1 MKQDQ
6 EQTGNV
12 YVIKPVYDPGEEQK
26 KSAREGEEARKIPV
40 SIVSNSLHIK
50 PVVDRKE
57 DGTIEVSVKGFPG
70 GLARGV
76 NSAFGA
82 DSDFQMLRW
91 HATEQQKLNP
101 EGHVDTEVQE
111 RINET
116 MRRNSSE
123 FHFLDSETKEA
134 WYEHATN
141 GLYWPFLHELTQ
153 YVTEQDRS
161 DVYEQV
167 NHDIA
172 DRIVEAIKEEHDGQV
187 PNDAIVWVQDYHFNS
202 SIGYMKDQAPE
213 LNVGYFLHVP
223 FPEINAEMQGQLS
236 THMEAIKS
244 SLKSLLRADSIGFHT
259 EKDKANF
266 VKTLENLG
274 LVNSPE
280 HKKEIEGKIL
290 VNPIGIP
297 KDVVKQNY
305 HEAMISQTEQRI
317 TFDDNF
323 VQNNPGTG
331 VDQRADAALTDWVGV
346 EGNLSPINI
355 LNDKARSWIE
365 GKEEHSR
372 GTMEFSPEKI
382 HIGSVSRTDYTKG
395 IHELIEAFHDF
406 LKEKKEE
413 GIEKPQD
420 LYQLNVVAS
429 PPRDMEAF
437 KGYQEEALQKADK
450 LLEDFPG
457 SLNYIPGV
465 GFEELPLFN
474 SAMSVI
480 AATSFRDGYILAVGE
495 ALVGK
500 TAAFESKLLP
510 ENDIPSGLIVS
521 NGAGIALSLEKN
533 ERGEKNVPEALSL
546 VEPTKEAIKEA
557 IATQVGRVETQRNTP
572 LAERDQTLGGFY
584 KLASRL
590 EDTSEFGKKALDPL
604 RAKILKRKIDAG
616 EQLTPKE
623 FNDVP
628 VTRVLATDSDGT
640 IVAANADPK
649 IQVPPAEFVAQMREY
664 SLANPETAV
673 AILSGRADG
682 YLQEHYG
689 AAFAPDE
696 EGRVPKI
703 MLMSENGA
711 FLRTSTDP
719 ETLHVLTE
727 PFTPEIKGQI
737 EQITK
742 DAAGEY
748 FRENDQ
754 GLDPKEISIWLDP
767 KETTYGIFRRTPV
780 DPEKRAI
787 LEGILDKIQE
797 GLKQLEQENPE
808 LHINLGAVDAY
819 LVEKVSKGITMEELM
834 SDKLDSS
841 LQKAGMN
848 VGPVT
853 AVSYA
858 GDDVAD
864 IVAQNAVNEALANG
878 SLTEGYTSRIND
890 YAPDFSPSE
899 EVLMSRTPPKSPKDP
914 AAQDSFYLVGD
925 KDVSGQD
932 QHRSLILDND
942 AFTKMNGLRESLSE
956 RGLLPSQ
963 SGSAETPPIVL
974 LATGDILIQEPE
986 RYPKEAIAKLQDW
999 SQGKVVLMANE
1010 GNASEENLKALVGD
1024 NINLVAVTT
1033 EGSVYTQGRL
1043 QDKQTNLTEAKEGN
1057 KIISS
1062 DAQRSSDIQ
1071 QLRAIQ
1077 EVLIASNILQEKSQK
1092 PAARV
1097 EAQPAAAQQEEAVG
1111 LPMDVMEEQTT
1122 TSFAAA
1128 LGVVPAAPVA
1138 APVAAVTEAPS
1149 AVAQAPA
1156 QAPQAPA
1163 QASQAVA
1170 QAPQASAQG
1179 LGRLAALPYDG
1190 PARRTRGQQ
1199 KRARQESQE
1208 EGQSSRRQRT
1218 ARR

>member
-1 MKQDQ
+1 MRQDQ
-6 EQTGNV
+6 EQTGSV
-12 YVIKPVYDPGEEQK
+12 YVIKPVYEPAEKQE
-26 KSAREGEEARKIPV
+26 KSAKETEGAKKIPV
-40 SIVSNSLHIK
+40 SIVSNSFHFK

-76 NSAFGA
+76 NSAFGE
-82 DSDFQMLRW
+82 DSDYKMLRW
-91 HATEQQKLNP
+91 HATDQEKLTP
-101 EGHVDTEVQE
+101 EGEVDTQVQE
-111 RINET
+111 KINET
-116 MRRNSSE
+116 MRKSSSE
-123 FHFLDSETKEA
+123 IQFLDKDTKEA

-187 PNDAIVWVQDYHFNS
+187 PDDAIVWVQDYHFNS
-202 SIGYMKDQAPE
+202 SIHYMKEQAPE

-223 FPEINAEMQGQLS
+223 FPLMDEQMQQDLAV
-236 THMEAIKS
+236 HMDAIKA
-244 SLKSLLRADSIGFHT
+244 SLTNLLEADSIGFHT

-266 VKTLENLG
+266 INTLENLG
-274 LVNSPE
+274 LVDSPE

-323 VQNNPGTG
+323 VENNPGTG
-331 VDQRADAALTDWVGV
+331 VDQRADATLTDWVGV

-355 LNDKARSWIE
+355 LNDKAPEWIK
-365 GKEEHSR
+365 GKEEHAR

-395 IHELIEAFHDF
+395 IHELIEGFHDF
-406 LKEKKEE
+406 LKEKQAE
-413 GIEKPQD
+413 GIERPQD

-521 NGAGIALSLEKN
+521 TGAGIALSLEKN

-584 KLASRL
+584 KLADRL

-604 RAKILKRKIDAG
+604 KAKILKRKIDAG

-623 FNDVP
+623 FNDVS

-754 GLDPKEISIWLDP
+754 GLDPNEVSVWLDP

-780 DPEKRAI
+780 DEGKREI
-787 LEGILDKIQE
+787 MNGILSEIQA
-797 GLKQLEQENPE
+797 GLQQLQQENPE

-834 SDKLDSS
+834 SDKLDST

-890 YAPDFSPSE
+890 YSPDFSPSE

-942 AFTKMNGLRESLSE
+942 AFTKMNGLRESLSDI
-956 RGLLPSQ
+956 GLLPSQ

-974 LATGDILIQEPE
+974 LTSGDILIQQPE
-986 RYPKEAIAKLQDW
+986 RYSIESLQQLENWD
-999 SQGKVVLMANE
+999 QGKVVLMVNDSGPESVAMKELARSSDNVIAVSSAGAVFSKNE
-1010 GNASEENLKALVGD
+1010 YQN
-1024 NINLVAVTT
+1024 
-1033 EGSVYTQGRL
+1033 L
-1043 QDKQTNLTEAKEGN
+1043 QDGLTASKSDN
-1057 KIISS
+1057 VIISS
-1062 DAQRSSDIQ
+1062 NPERSSEIQSLRAVQALLVANGLIENVKVESQKEKNRQFLESVQQTDILGVVSDIQ
-1071 QLRAIQ
+1071 
-1077 EVLIASNILQEKSQK
+1077 V
-1092 PAARV
+1092 P
-1097 EAQPAAAQQEEAVG
+1097 QPAAIPGLAQLAR
-1111 LPMDVMEEQTT
+1111 M
-1122 TSFAAA
+1122 
-1128 LGVVPAAPVA
+1128 
-1138 APVAAVTEAPS
+1138 
-1149 AVAQAPA
+1149 
-1156 QAPQAPA
+1156 PQATSSTTRSMRRA
-1163 QASQAVA
+1163 ASEAK
-1170 QAPQASAQG
+1170 
-1179 LGRLAALPYDG
+1179 AAK
-1190 PARRTRGQQ
+1190 PAR
-1199 KRARQESQE
+1199 
-1208 EGQSSRRQRT
+1208 SRRFGI
-1218 ARR
+1218 